1 MKLTRSIML
10 ESLDNSNGVQYY
22 GGNDPSKM
30 SGRFKKGGGGGGSS
44 GSARRSAVGQRSS
57 VESKFGASAGN
68 IAKNQAI
75 LKNPNSTPEQR
86 AIAVRKITANSSA
99 VTGAI
104 QRDKG
109 SDQVTFRLGLQSRAQ
124 QARSAALPPSVYGN
138 SLGIIK

>member
-1 MKLTRSIML
+1 ML
-10 ESLDNSNGVQYY
+10 ESLDNSDGIQYY
-22 GGNDPSKM
+22 GGNDPAKM

-44 GSARRSAVGQRSS
+44 GSAKRSAVGQRSS

-86 AIAVRKITANSSA
+86 AIATRKIMANTRTA
-99 VTGAI
+99 TGSI
-104 QRDKG
+104 QRNVG
-109 SDQVTFRLGLQSRAQ
+109 SDQVTSRFGLQSRAQ

>member
-1 MKLTRSIML
+1 ML
-10 ESLDNSNGVQYY
+10 ESLDNSDGIQYY
-22 GGNDPSKM
+22 GGNDPAKM

-44 GSARRSAVGQRSS
+44 GSAKRSAVGQRSS

-86 AIAVRKITANSSA
+86 AIATRKIMANTRTA
-99 VTGAI
+99 TGSI
-104 QRDKG
+104 QRNVG
-109 SDQVTFRLGLQSRAQ
+109 SDQVTSRFGLQSRAQ
-124 QARSAALPPSVYGN
+124 QARSAAQAPSVYGN

>member
-1 MKLTRSIML
+1 ML
-10 ESLDNSNGVQYY
+10 ESLDNSDGIQYY
-22 GGNDPSKM
+22 GGNDPAKM

-44 GSARRSAVGQRSS
+44 GSAKRSAVGQRSS

-75 LKNPNSTPEQR
+75 LKNPSSTPEQR
-86 AIAVRKITANSSA
+86 AIATRKIMANTRTA
-99 VTGAI
+99 TGSI
-104 QRDKG
+104 QRNVG
-109 SDQVTFRLGLQSRAQ
+109 SDQVTSRFGLQSRAQ

>member
-1 MKLTRSIML
+1 ML
-10 ESLDNSNGVQYY
+10 ESLDNSNGIQYY

-30 SGRFKKGGGGGGSS
+30 SGRFKKGGGRGSS
-44 GSARRSAVGQRSS
+44 GSATASSAKRSAVGQRSS

-86 AIAVRKITANSSA
+86 AIATRKIMANTRTA
-99 VTGAI
+99 TGSI
-104 QRDKG
+104 QRNVG
-109 SDQVTFRLGLQSRAQ
+109 SDQVTSRFGLQSRAQ

>member
-1 MKLTRSIML
+1 ML

-22 GGNDPSKM
+22 GGNDPKKM
-30 SGRFKKGGGGGGSS
+30 SGRFRKGGGGGS
-44 GSARRSAVGQRSS
+44 GGGGGTAKRSAVGQRTS

-75 LKNPNSTPEQR
+75 LKNPSSTPEQR
-86 AIAVRKITANSSA
+86 AIATRKITANTRA
-99 VTGAI
+99 VTGSI
-104 QRDKG
+104 QRNVG
-109 SDQVTFRLGLQSRAQ
+109 SDQVTSRFGLQSRAQ